1 MITNGVFANQL
12 EEIKNLTITAR
23 PQVTKEPVFNVI
35 LNTREIEIPAAF
47 KNLAVYGEHRAET
60 IWFALDRY
68 FDGVDLSQK
77 KAGIQFQNSQ
87 VEMLLPIDF
96 KKVNDDNPDELLLGW
111 QITSDVT
118 SVSGRL
124 DFGLKFFETD
134 DVTKTAKYILNTKM
148 ATVNILTGLNVTDES
163 QNLNPPLDTLTTLVN
178 TISELYQNQQTTN
191 IDYNQNIKYET
202 LPTINS
208 QTLIGN
214 KTTADL
220 RLNYPDLLNLPKING
235 HVLTGDMTDA
245 SLGIKVDVDD
255 ALKLDSVNP
264 VQNKVVTSSINNLN
278 TNMTS
283 VTAKANAN
291 AAEIEAI
298 KEELSNMTFIPIEIT
313 EFRHELGFIE
323 NGRVLEGIDLY
334 WECSKTPISLILN
347 KNSVSPTENPIKVEQ
362 EISQYEI
369 FKLVASDGKT
379 EAKAETQVE
388 FVDGIYYGVG
398 TNQNYDNAFINNLE
412 QLLTN
417 EKTIT
422 IEAQA
427 NLDQNIFIA
436 APAAFS
442 CEFTVG
448 GFSGGFHVVEA
459 FEYENQYGYKTDYK
473 IYKSDNVNLGKTK
486 VTITL
491 S

>member
-1 MITNGVFANQL
+1 MITTGVFANQL

-35 LNTREIEIPAAF
+35 LNTREIEVPAAF

-77 KAGIQFQNSQ
+77 KAGIQFQNSK

-134 DVTKTAKYILNTKM
+134 DITKTANYILNTKM

-191 IDYNQNIKYET
+191 IDYDKNIKYET
-202 LPTINS
+202 LPKINS

-220 RLNYPDLLNLPKING
+220 ELNYPDLINLPKING
-235 HVLTGDMTDA
+235 HELVGDLTDA
-245 SLGIKVDVDD
+245 ALGIKVEVDA
-255 ALKLDSVNP
+255 ALSTTSANP
-264 VQNKVVTSSINNLN
+264 VQNQVVTSSINNLN

-298 KEELSNMTFIPIEIT
+298 KAELGNMTFIPIDIT
-313 EFRHELGFIE
+313 YFNHELG
-323 NGRVLEGIDLY
+323 VLEKGRELTELDLY
-334 WECSKTPISLILN
+334 WTCSKAPTSLTLDDENVDIESPIKLTGSF
-347 KNSVSPTENPIKVEQ
+347 TENTT
-362 EISQYEI
+362 
-369 FKLVASDGKT
+369 FKLVAGDGKT
-379 EAKAETQVE
+379 QDEATTTLD
-388 FVDGIYYGVG
+388 FVDGVYYGVSNTTSYDSALIATLTQILSTEKSQTFTVTAG
-398 TNQNYDNAFINNLE
+398 T
-412 QLLTN
+412 
-417 EKTIT
+417 
-422 IEAQA
+422 
-427 NLDQNIFIA
+427 DQSIFVA
-436 APAAFS
+436 APADVEYAFS
-442 CEFTVG
+442 VG
-448 GFSGGFHVVEA
+448 GFVGGFHEVA
-459 FEYENQYGYKTDYK
+459 TLDYKNKHNYTTSYK
-473 IYKSDNVNLGKTK
+473 IYKSDNINLGTTT
-486 VTITL
+486 VVL

>member
-35 LNTREIEIPAAF
+35 LNTREIEVPAAF

-77 KAGIQFQNSQ
+77 KAGVQFQNSQ

-118 SVSGRL
+118 TVSGRL

-191 IDYNQNIKYET
+191 IDYDKNIKYET
-202 LPTINS
+202 LPKINS

-220 RLNYPDLLNLPKING
+220 ELNYPDLINLPKING
-235 HVLTGDMTDA
+235 HELVGDLTDA
-245 SLGIKVDVDD
+245 ELGIKVEVDA
-255 ALKLDSVNP
+255 ALNATSVNP

-298 KEELSNMTFIPIEIT
+298 KAELGNMTFIPIDIT
-313 EFRHELGFIE
+313 YFNHELG
-323 NGRVLEGIDLY
+323 VLEKGRELTELDLY
-334 WECSKTPISLILN
+334 WTCSKTPTSLTLDDEAVDIE
-347 KNSVSPTENPIKVEQ
+347 SPIKLTGSFTENTT
-362 EISQYEI
+362 
-369 FKLVASDGKT
+369 FKLVAGDGKT
-379 EAKAETQVE
+379 QDEATTTLD
-388 FVDGIYYGVG
+388 FVDGVYYGVSN
-398 TNQNYDNAFINNLE
+398 TTSYDSALIATLIQILSTEKSQTFTVTAGEE
-412 QLLTN
+412 QS
-417 EKTIT
+417 
-422 IEAQA
+422 
-427 NLDQNIFIA
+427 IFIA
-436 APAAFS
+436 APADVEYAFS
-442 CEFTVG
+442 VG
-448 GFSGGFHVVEA
+448 GFSGGFHVA
-459 FEYENQYGYKTDYK
+459 ATIDYTNQYNRTTSYK
-473 IYKSDNVNLGKTK
+473 IYKSDNTNLGTTT
-486 VTITL
+486 VVL

>member
-35 LNTREIEIPAAF
+35 LNTREIEVPAAF

-77 KAGIQFQNSQ
+77 KAGVQFQNSQ

-118 SVSGRL
+118 TVSGRL

-178 TISELYQNQQTTN
+178 TISELYQNQQTKN
-191 IDYNQNIKYET
+191 IDYNKNIQYET
-202 LPTINS
+202 LPTINGV
-208 QTLIGN
+208 TLIGD
-214 KTTADL
+214 KFTTDL
-220 RLNYPDLLNLPKING
+220 KLNYSDLLNLPSING
-235 HVLTGDMTDA
+235 HPLTGKMTDA
-245 SLGIKVDVDD
+245 SLGIKVDVDK
-255 ALKLDSVNP
+255 ALSTTSENP

-278 TNMTS
+278 INMTS
-283 VTAKANAN
+283 VTEKANAN

-298 KEELSNMTFIPIEIT
+298 KEELGNMTFIPIDIT
-313 EFRHELGFIE
+313 SFGHKLGAVE
-323 NGRVLEGIDLY
+323 NGSTISNLELY
-334 WECSKTPISLILN
+334 WECSKVPTSLILN
-347 KNSVSPTENPIKVEQ
+347 DEEVELKNPIVLTTDYTANAE
-362 EISQYEI
+362 
-369 FKLVASDGKT
+369 FKLVAGDGKT
-379 EAKAETQVE
+379 QDEAITTLD
-388 FVDGIYYGVG
+388 FVDGLYYGVSD
-398 TNQNYDNAFINNLE
+398 TATYDSTLINSLE
-412 QLLTN
+412 QILST
-417 EKTIT
+417 EK
-422 IEAQA
+422 AQTLEVTA
-427 NLDQNIFIA
+427 GSDQSIFIA
-436 APAAFS
+436 APAALSYTFS
-442 CEFTVG
+442 VG
-448 GFSGGFHVVEA
+448 GFIGGFHEVA
-459 FEYENQYGYKTDYK
+459 TLDYTNKHNYTTSYK
-473 IYKSDNVNLGKTK
+473 IYKSDNMNLGTTT
-486 VTITL
+486 VVL

>member
-35 LNTREIEIPAAF
+35 LNTREIEVPAAF

-77 KAGIQFQNSQ
+77 KAGVQFQNSQ

-118 SVSGRL
+118 TVSGRL

-191 IDYNQNIKYET
+191 IDYDKNIKYET
-202 LPTINS
+202 LPTINGT
-208 QTLIGN
+208 TLIGD
-214 KTTADL
+214 KFTADL
-220 RLNYPDLLNLPKING
+220 KLNYPDLLNLPSING
-235 HVLTGDMTDA
+235 HVLTGAMTDA
-245 SLGIKVDVDD
+245 SLGIKVDVDK
-255 ALKLDSVNP
+255 ALSTTSENP
-264 VQNKVVTSSINNLN
+264 VQNKVITSSINNLN

-298 KEELSNMTFIPIEIT
+298 KEELGNMTFIPIDIT
-313 EFRHELGFIE
+313 SFGHKLGAVE
-323 NGRVLEGIDLY
+323 NGSTISNLELY
-334 WECSKTPISLILN
+334 WECSKIPTSLTLN
-347 KNSVSPTENPIKVEQ
+347 DEEVELNNPIVLTTEYTTNT
-362 EISQYEI
+362 E
-369 FKLVASDGKT
+369 FKLVAEDGKT
-379 EAKAETQVE
+379 QDEAITTLD
-388 FVDGIYYGVG
+388 FVDGLYYGVSD
-398 TNQNYDNAFINNLE
+398 TTTYDSTLINNSLKQILSTEKAQTLE
-412 QLLTN
+412 VT
-417 EKTIT
+417 
-422 IEAQA
+422 AGS
-427 NLDQNIFIA
+427 DQSIFIA
-436 APAAFS
+436 APAALSYTFS
-442 CEFTVG
+442 VG
-448 GFSGGFHVVEA
+448 GFIGGFHEVA
-459 FEYENQYGYKTDYK
+459 TLDYTNKHNYTTSYK
-473 IYKSDNVNLGKTK
+473 IYKSDNMNLGTTT
-486 VTITL
+486 VVL

>member
-35 LNTREIEIPAAF
+35 LNTREIEVPAAF

-77 KAGIQFQNSQ
+77 KAGVQFQNSQ

-118 SVSGRL
+118 TVSGRL

-191 IDYNQNIKYET
+191 IDYDKNIKYET
-202 LPTINS
+202 LPTINGT
-208 QTLIGN
+208 TLIGD
-214 KTTADL
+214 KFTADL
-220 RLNYPDLLNLPKING
+220 KLNYPDLLNLPSING
-235 HVLTGDMTDA
+235 HILTGAMTDA

-255 ALKLDSVNP
+255 ALSTTSANP

-298 KEELSNMTFIPIEIT
+298 KEELGNMTFIPIDIT
-313 EFRHELGFIE
+313 SFGHKLGAVE
-323 NGRVLEGIDLY
+323 NGSTISNLELY
-334 WECSKTPISLILN
+334 WECSKVPTSLILN
-347 KNSVSPTENPIKVEQ
+347 DEAVGLNNPIVLTTDYIANAE
-362 EISQYEI
+362 
-369 FKLVASDGKT
+369 FKLVAGDGKT
-379 EAKAETQVE
+379 QDEATTTLD
-388 FVDGIYYGVG
+388 FVDGLYYGVSD
-398 TNQNYDNAFINNLE
+398 TTTYDSTLINNLE
-412 QLLTN
+412 QILSTEKAQTLEVTAGLT
-417 EKTIT
+417 
-422 IEAQA
+422 QS
-427 NLDQNIFIA
+427 IFIA
-436 APAAFS
+436 APAALSYTFS
-442 CEFTVG
+442 VG
-448 GFSGGFHVVEA
+448 GFTGGFHEVA
-459 FEYENQYGYKTDYK
+459 TLDYTNKHNYTTSYK
-473 IYKSDNVNLGKTK
+473 IYKSDNMNLGTTT
-486 VTITL
+486 VVL